1 MEASYHLLQQKNN
14 NTVSKENIHNNEH
27 SNGDNNGNNV
37 VSLVDNIKRKL
48 IADTCNGI
56 QENSK
61 VLNLHSKPN
70 DSEQCGIFGENI
82 KSIYCSNS
90 LDNIKKQVNRTI
102 PTSPERILDA
112 PEFRDDYYL
121 NLMDWSSANLLAVAL
136 NREMYLWNAVSGDIS
151 QLFSMDEDTSDYIT
165 STAWIQNKGIN

>member
-1 MEASYHLLQQKNN
+1 MEASYHLLQQKNS
-14 NTVSKENIHNNEH
+14 NTVSKENVNNVEL
-27 SNGDNNGNNV
+27 SGETNGGNV

-61 VLNLHSKPN
+61 ILNLHSKPH
-70 DSEQCGIFGENI
+70 DSEHDNM

-90 LDNIKKQVNRTI
+90 LENMKKQINRII

-121 NLMDWSSANLLAVAL
+121 NLMDWSSNNLMAVGL
-136 NREMYLWNAVSGDIS
+136 NREVYLWHAINGSIS
-151 QLFSMDEDTSDYIT
+151 ELLSLDSESSDYIT
-165 STAWIQNKGIN
+165 STAWSQIKGINQIK